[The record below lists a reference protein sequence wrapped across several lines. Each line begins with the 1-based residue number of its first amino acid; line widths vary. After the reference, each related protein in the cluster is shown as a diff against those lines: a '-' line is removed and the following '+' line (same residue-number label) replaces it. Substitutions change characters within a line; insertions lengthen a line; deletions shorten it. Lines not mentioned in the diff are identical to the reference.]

1 MWQNMNNFSLNLKTR
16 IHFGKG
22 SVSNLKSELQGYK
35 KILLVTGSGSVKK
48 YGIYDDV
55 INIISKISIEIF
67 ELSGIKPNPSID
79 SVYKG
84 IEICRKNNIEFILAL
99 GGGSVIDVAK
109 AVAAGV
115 VYKGD
120 TWELFLD
127 DSKVKS
133 ALKTGSILTLA
144 ATGSESNKNS
154 VITNEKTKEKLG
166 IRNDCLRPQ
175 FAVLD
180 PSYTFTLPVIQTAAG
195 VSDIMAHVFEQYFS
209 TPKDAYLTDR
219 ISENVLKTC
228 IKFGPV
234 LLKEPENYE
243 ARAEIMWASTIAL
256 NGLLS
261 CGKVTDWA
269 SHMIEHE
276 LSAYYDLNH
285 GVGLA
290 ILFPNWMK
298 QVMDES
304 RLWKYRDYA
313 VNVWGLSPEL
323 NDFELANAAIDKT
336 RNFFDSLNLPNRLS
350 QVNIDD
356 KYFEIMA
363 ENVIKR
369 GNRGNFKILD
379 KEDIISIYRMSL

>member
-175 FAVLD
+175 FALLD

-195 VSDIMAHVFEQYFS
+195 V
-209 TPKDAYLTDR
+209 
-219 ISENVLKTC
+219 
-228 IKFGPV
+228 
-234 LLKEPENYE
+234 
-243 ARAEIMWASTIAL
+243 
-256 NGLLS
+256 
-261 CGKVTDWA
+261 
-269 SHMIEHE
+269 
-276 LSAYYDLNH
+276 
-285 GVGLA
+285 
-290 ILFPNWMK
+290 
-298 QVMDES
+298 
-304 RLWKYRDYA
+304 
-313 VNVWGLSPEL
+313 
-323 NDFELANAAIDKT
+323 
-336 RNFFDSLNLPNRLS
+336 
-350 QVNIDD
+350 
-356 KYFEIMA
+356 
-363 ENVIKR
+363 
-369 GNRGNFKILD
+369 
-379 KEDIISIYRMSL
+379 